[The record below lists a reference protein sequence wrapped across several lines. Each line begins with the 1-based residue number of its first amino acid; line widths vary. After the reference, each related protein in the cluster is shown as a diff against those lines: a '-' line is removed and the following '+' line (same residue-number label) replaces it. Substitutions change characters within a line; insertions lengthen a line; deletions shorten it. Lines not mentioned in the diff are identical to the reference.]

1 MKSRRPQAVHKA
13 PLAAVAAAVAI
24 AGCGAVKNTVTPQPG
39 TINQVKVALAG
50 PPSALYIGIYEAQ
63 ALGLFKQTDMNVKIV
78 IPTAG
83 EDPVSMVHNSQ
94 VLVGISSEPNVLL
107 HRNEDEPVVGVA
119 AIVHGPLSSITATVP
134 SGSSGG
140 VGVGT
145 GTTTTATTTTATT
158 TTATTTTAGKT
169 TAAKTAKTTKTTTV
183 PSGVIMTATS
193 TTPTSTSPTS
203 TTSTSTTPTTTT
215 TLSEPDST
223 LWPAKLQQLLSAPG
237 YPTYDGLVIVVRK
250 GSIVDHAPLIRRF
263 VQAVA
268 RGYRAARANPTQAIT
283 NLITEV
289 PSLAPQQ
296 ALETAELTAAMPYF
310 FPAGGKVWGWQREAQ
325 WNSFGSW
332 MTQHQLISNPNAITD
347 ASDNE
352 LLPGQG
358 V

>member
-24 AGCGAVKNTVTPQPG
+24 AGCGAVKNTITPQPG

-50 PPSALYIGIYEAQ
+50 PPNAFYIGIYEAK
-63 ALGLFKQTDMNVKIV
+63 ALGLFKQSDLNVQLIV
-78 IPTAG
+78 PTAG
-83 EDPVSMVHNSQ
+83 EDPVTMVHDGQ
-94 VLVGISSEPNVLL
+94 VLAGISSEPNVLL
-107 HRNEDEPVVGVA
+107 HRNEEQPVVGVA
-119 AIVHGPLSSITATVP
+119 AIVHAPLQSISITEPLGGA
-134 SGSSGG
+134 SGG

-145 GTTTTATTTTATT
+145 GTTTTGTTTTATATTAATTSKSKQTTTTATT
-158 TTATTTTAGKT
+158 TTPTTTSATTTTASGT
-169 TAAKTAKTTKTTTV
+169 T
-183 PSGVIMTATS
+183 
-193 TTPTSTSPTS
+193 
-203 TTSTSTTPTTTT
+203 TTPTTTT
-215 TLSEPDST
+215 MSAPDAS
-223 LWPAKLQQLLSAPG
+223 LWPAKLQQLLSNPG
-237 YPTYDGLVIVVRK
+237 HPTYDGLVIVVRK
-250 GSIVDHAPLIRRF
+250 GTIVDHAPLVRRF

-268 RGYRAARANPTQAIT
+268 RGYRAARANPTQAIS

-296 ALETAELTAAMPYF
+296 PLETATLQAALPYI
-310 FPAGGKVWGWQREAQ
+310 FPTGGKVWGWLREAE

-332 MTQHQLISNPNAITD
+332 MTQNQLISNPNAITD